1 MKYIFML
8 TLGVKI
14 WRWCCCTVLLY
25 LYSHCIRF
33 RDCSRTLF
41 SPLPVCLSS
50 IDEHWFRTHSN
61 MKSKVWKWVFHT
73 HKDRSQKNVLPFTW
87 HPTQE
92 SKNHSLSQIQP
103 ILRRAWMLP
112 LLSQYLWWKIYVPR
126 NPNPV
131 SQRLDRA
138 ANLVRIRDKKQRQS
152 NQQLDASSSLRITW
166 QRSPSTRRAPQQSA
180 KTPQPPP
187 PPESPPT
194 RCWQHLTK

>member
-41 SPLPVCLSS
+41 SPLPVCISS

-112 LLSQYLWWKIYVPR
+112 LLSQYLWWKIYVPETQILYLS
-126 NPNPV
+126 V
-131 SQRLDRA
+131 WTEQ
-138 ANLVRIRDKKQRQS
+138 ANLVRIRDKKQS

-187 PPESPPT
+187 PPESTPT
-194 RCWQHLTK
+194 QCWQHLTK

>member
-1 MKYIFML
+1 ML

-41 SPLPVCLSS
+41 SPLPVCISS

-112 LLSQYLWWKIYVPR
+112 LLSQYLWWKIYVPETQILYLS
-126 NPNPV
+126 V
-131 SQRLDRA
+131 WTEQ
-138 ANLVRIRDKKQRQS
+138 ANLVRIRDKKQS
-152 NQQLDASSSLRITW
+152 NQQLDISSSLRITW

-187 PPESPPT
+187 PLESTPT